1 MGIFEEKAYKGVL
14 CSKNSEC
21 GKNNHEI
28 GRLGKIILK
37 SQKKPFLLSYYMVYW
52 IPKWMICK
60 IGFYASSVWRMGS
73 CRQNEKYVLRYEI
86 RTRCSNIREYLI
98 LCRAFSTYVLLQL
111 EISFFVLFY
120 NLNIYSVKGK
130 WGPLFPNWICHS

>member
-37 SQKKPFLLSYYMVYW
+37 SQKKAFIIVLRDIE
-52 IPKWMICK
+52 IPK
-60 IGFYASSVWRMGS
+60 
-73 CRQNEKYVLRYEI
+73 
-86 RTRCSNIREYLI
+86 
-98 LCRAFSTYVLLQL
+98 
-111 EISFFVLFY
+111 
-120 NLNIYSVKGK
+120 
-130 WGPLFPNWICHS
+130 

>member
-37 SQKKPFLLSYYMVYW
+37 SQQKAFYYRITWYKNAEMND
-52 IPKWMICK
+52 M
-60 IGFYASSVWRMGS
+60 
-73 CRQNEKYVLRYEI
+73 QNPADKE
-86 RTRCSNIREYLI
+86 
-98 LCRAFSTYVLLQL
+98 
-111 EISFFVLFY
+111 
-120 NLNIYSVKGK
+120 
-130 WGPLFPNWICHS
+130 

>member
-37 SQKKPFLLSYYMVYW
+37 SQKKPFSIIVLHGILNTEMND
-52 IPKWMICK
+52 M
-60 IGFYASSVWRMGS
+60 
-73 CRQNEKYVLRYEI
+73 QNR
-86 RTRCSNIREYLI
+86 I
-98 LCRAFSTYVLLQL
+98 LCVKCSVNGELSLKRKVRLTVYYPHPLQT
-111 EISFFVLFY
+111 I
-120 NLNIYSVKGK
+120 
-130 WGPLFPNWICHS
+130 